1 MRTMRRTTGALAL
14 GGRIAL
20 GGLMVLAAGCRAASD
35 AGARL
40 DLREASDGN
49 LADGGALGRGGP
61 TRYPAGILHSPMTRA
76 VIDRLQAV
84 LAAGSGQSGVFSKIG
99 DSITADPNFL
109 DCFAGSDVELD
120 QYGALEPTRAF
131 FAATVVD
138 GTHTSF
144 DRTSLAATV
153 GWTAAKALAG
163 SPSPIDQEVAAIS
176 PALAVVMFGTNE
188 TDPCCVASFERNLTS
203 VVDAL
208 LAHSVVPL
216 LSSIPPRGDSTAN
229 ALVPEMNAVVRVVAQ
244 RRQVPYMDLWQR
256 LIGLNRYGLAP
267 DGVHPQSY
275 VSGGAHPCLLTPTGL
290 TEGMNQRNLLTLQAL
305 DRARTFLEE
314 SAPAEDAPPP
324 LDGAGTW
331 EAPRVVDALPFVDVG
346 DTSQSST
353 SVVDVYSCAPQ
364 NEGGPEIV
372 YEVRLTQ
379 AATLRARVF
388 EDPGVD
394 VDLMWLDAPAAGAC
408 LQRADNVL
416 DIQAQPGTYYLAIDT
431 FVSGQPKAGPYRLT
445 LVQL

>member
-1 MRTMRRTTGALAL
+1 
-14 GGRIAL
+14 
-20 GGLMVLAAGCRAASD
+20 
-35 AGARL
+35 
-40 DLREASDGN
+40 
-49 LADGGALGRGGP
+49 
-61 TRYPAGILHSPMTRA
+61 MTRA
-76 VIDRLQAV
+76 VIERLQAV

-109 DCFAGSDVELD
+109 DCFARSDVDLD
-120 QYGALEPTRAF
+120 QYGALEPARAF

-138 GTHTSF
+138 GTHSSF

-163 SPSPIDQEVAAIS
+163 SPSPIDQEVVAIS

-188 TDPCCVASFERNLTS
+188 TDPCCVASFERNLTG

-208 LAHSVVPL
+208 LGHSVVPL

-275 VSGGAHPCLLTPTGL
+275 VSAGAHSCWLTPEGL

-305 DRARTFLEE
+305 ARARDFLEE
-314 SAPAEDAPPP
+314 STPAEDAPPA

-331 EAPRVVDALPFVDVG
+331 EAPRVVDASP
-346 DTSQSST
+346 SST
-353 SVVDVYSCAPQ
+353 SATPRRAPPRWSMSTAARRRMKAGRRSFTRYGSRRRRRCARASWRTPASTSTSC
-364 NEGGPEIV
+364 GST
-372 YEVRLTQ
+372 RRR
-379 AATLRARVF
+379 RARAF
-388 EDPGVD
+388 SAPTMCSTSRRSPAPIIWRSTASSPPGSPRPGRTASPWSSCSAQV
-394 VDLMWLDAPAAGAC
+394 
-408 LQRADNVL
+408 RTRRISTI
-416 DIQAQPGTYYLAIDT
+416 IQAKQTN
-431 FVSGQPKAGPYRLT
+431 
-445 LVQL
+445 